1 MNVTL
6 RRTIAAAAVLLTAPA
21 LSACGF
27 NEPTDQIYTPAVGVN
42 ERGGSVDVLNAVIVS
57 GAEGSGTLVTSLV
70 NNDLENDD
78 ALVEVAGSGNDANI
92 TVQGGG
98 SIDIPAGE
106 LVQVAE
112 EGDIT
117 FEGEQVQAGFFVE
130 LTFRFEGAQA
140 VTLKAPV
147 VEREGPYAEIP
158 VPSVAPATE
167 EPEEDTAAH

>member
-57 GAEGSGTLVTSLV
+57 GADGSGTLVTSLV
-70 NNDLENDD
+70 NNDPENDD
-78 ALVEVAGSGNDANI
+78 ALVEVVGSGNDGNI
-92 TVQGGG
+92 TVQGG

-106 LVQVAE
+106 LVRVAE

-130 LTFRFEGAQA
+130 LTFRFEQA
-140 VTLKAPV
+140 ESVTLKAPV

-158 VPSVAPATE
+158 VPSVAPETE
-167 EPEEDTAAH
+167 APEEDTAAH